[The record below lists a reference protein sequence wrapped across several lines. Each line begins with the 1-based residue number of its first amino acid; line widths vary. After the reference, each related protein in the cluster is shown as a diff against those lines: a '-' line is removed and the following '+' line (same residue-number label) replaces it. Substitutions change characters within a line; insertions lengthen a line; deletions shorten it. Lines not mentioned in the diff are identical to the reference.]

1 MNGAQKIRRLLA
13 ADALQPFPRGWP
25 VALKPFAPPPYSPFM
40 AKLWEN
46 PMAVRK
52 RKSTRKSPVKRRRS
66 PTRKKAAPKRKAK
79 PLSSA
84 VRASLAKKAKSSGYS
99 LGTLTKVYRRGQ
111 GAFLSS
117 GSRPGMTMSRWAHA
131 RVNSFIRGSKKHDT
145 DLRRKRK

>member
-1 MNGAQKIRRLLA
+1 MAIRKKR
-13 ADALQPFPRGWP
+13 
-25 VALKPFAPPPYSPFM
+25 KTTT
-40 AKLWEN
+40 
-46 PMAVRK
+46 RK
-52 RKSTRKSPVKRRRS
+52 R
-66 PTRKKAAPKRKAK
+66 KAAPKRRRSAK
-79 PLSSA
+79 PLSPA
-84 VRASLAKKAKSSGYS
+84 VRKSLSAKAKRSGYS